1 MFGATGAIDLIP
13 VARGEE
19 GLLLAPISGMGG
31 FGLTLRGGR
40 WPGLVWEM
48 WSSSRVPEPLL
59 SRRPGARL
67 HAVLGEDGLALLSRD
82 SLELVSIASGDV
94 FSFLRSTG
102 ILGESNMAES
112 E

>member
-31 FGLTLRGGR
+31 FGFMLRGGR

-48 WSSSRVPEPLL
+48 
-59 SRRPGARL
+59 
-67 HAVLGEDGLALLSRD
+67 
-82 SLELVSIASGDV
+82 
-94 FSFLRSTG
+94 
-102 ILGESNMAES
+102 
-112 E
+112 